1 MILDLLR
8 HGSTGRDGYLDG
20 RTDPPLI
27 AQAIDPMRAYMGT
40 PWSRVISSPRRRALD
55 TATALVAGADVFCE
69 IHPDWAELDFGDW
82 DGCHFDDL
90 PAAELAGFYEA
101 PDQVVPPHGESWAA
115 FAARIE
121 AQLQRLLDEDEAGG
135 PVLVVSHAGVLRLA
149 LSQVCGIP
157 LAMLWTLRID
167 HGTRLR
173 LRVERTGDGR
183 LWGELLELQQPPV
196 DGG

>member
-27 AQAIDPMRAYMGT
+27 AQAIDPMRAYIGT
-40 PWSRVISSPRRRALD
+40 AWSRVISSPRRRALD
-55 TATALVAGADVFCE
+55 TATALVAGMDVFCE

-82 DGCHFDDL
+82 DGCHFDEL

-101 PDQVVPPHGESWAA
+101 PDQVVPPHGESWVA

-121 AQLQRLLDEDEAGG
+121 AQLHRLLDEDEAGG

-173 LRVERTGDGR
+173 LRVERTGEGW